1 MSVVLYSQ
9 KKFLKIYKTLEP
21 EGRSLAWLFAYPD
34 GWDGA
39 SGIDNYLKSFIND
52 LCRANTI
59 TWNRQYPDEV
69 QEIETLNF
77 SETIL
82 PYGNLC
88 QLYKSLLG
96 VRYNLCDNEGKES
109 DLNNCLDRL
118 NRLIDHIALKII
130 QEMPAYQDANTW

>member
-21 EGRSLAWLFAYPD
+21 EGRSLAWLFGYPD

-39 SGIDNYLKSFIND
+39 SGIDYYLKSFIND
-52 LCRANTI
+52 LYRANTI
-59 TWNRQYPDEV
+59 TWNRQYPDDIR
-69 QEIETLNF
+69 EIKTLNF
-77 SETIL
+77 SQTVL
-82 PYGNLC
+82 PYRNLC
-88 QLYKSLLG
+88 QIYKSLLG

-130 QEMPAYQDANTW
+130 QEIPAYQDANTW

>member
-1 MSVVLYSQ
+1 MSVVLYSE
-9 KKFLKIYKTLEP
+9 KKILEIYKTLEP
-21 EGRSLAWLFAYPD
+21 EGGSLAWLFGYPD
-34 GWDGA
+34 GWDEL
-39 SGIDNYLKSFIND
+39 SGMDYYLKNFIND
-52 LCRANTI
+52 LYRANTI
-59 TWNRQYPDEV
+59 TWNRQYPDDV

-77 SETIL
+77 SQTVL

-96 VRYNLCDNEGKES
+96 LRYNLCDNDGKES

-130 QEMPAYQDANTW
+130 QEIPAYQDANTW

>member
-9 KKFLKIYKTLEP
+9 KKFLKIHKTLEP
-21 EGRSLAWLFAYPD
+21 EGRSLAWLFAYPH

-39 SGIDNYLKSFIND
+39 SGIDHYLKSFIND

-69 QEIETLNF
+69 QEIKTLNF

-118 NRLIDHIALKII
+118 NRLIDHITLKII
-130 QEMPAYQDANTW
+130 QEIPAYQDANTW